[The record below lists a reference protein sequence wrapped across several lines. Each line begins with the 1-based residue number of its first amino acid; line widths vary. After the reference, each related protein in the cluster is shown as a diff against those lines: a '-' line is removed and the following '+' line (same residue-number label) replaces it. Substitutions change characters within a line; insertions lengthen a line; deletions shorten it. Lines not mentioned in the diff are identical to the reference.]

1 MFNLPWYSWFNV
13 LALPILC
20 VVLVVGM
27 SMAGQAPWL
36 KQLFKVQ
43 MLVAAAVVF
52 MYWNAALL
60 GSFLPLNYAFLLST
74 TVLAVYVVGGA
85 VWDLLVVTIAWLR
98 NKSKH
103 AKAPVTSTA
112 VQQQTHSDTQGISDV
127 DGIVDLDA
135 GQCSDVERDRQMGEA
150 ISSLFRKS
158 SDSEPSSLVKFAKAI
173 EEEADEEDD
182 FFTVVGVLIFTF
194 VSAVVVLPPLY
205 MSFKLAQ
212 FF

>member
-52 MYWNAALL
+52 MYWN
-60 GSFLPLNYAFLLST
+60 
-74 TVLAVYVVGGA
+74 
-85 VWDLLVVTIAWLR
+85 VTIAWLR